1 MKINRIAVVAATTV
15 AAALAVGA
23 YAANTQKAGPA
34 GTEKEGQKVERRAH
48 RGGCGGGKFFKAMGD
63 KLGLTEDQKTKIKA
77 IKQDTR
83 EKAKLIMGNDSILKE
98 AKKEQLKQL
107 RETSKTQVQQ
117 VLTPEQKAQI
127 EKWREEHKQKR
138 ADRKKAKPA
147 RQQA

>member
-15 AAALAVGA
+15 AAALAVSA

-34 GTEKEGQKVERRAH
+34 ASEKEGQKVERRAH
-48 RGGCGGGKFFKAMGD
+48 RGGCGGKFFKAMGD
-63 KLGLTEDQKTKIKA
+63 KLGLTEDQKAKIKA
-77 IKQDTR
+77 IKQDSR
-83 EKAKLIMGNDSILKE
+83 QKAKLILGNDSILKE

-107 RETSKTQVQQ
+107 RETTKTQVQQ

-127 EKWREEHKQKR
+127 EKWRQEHQQKR
-138 ADRKKAKPA
+138 AERKKSKAA